1 MNNEF
6 RKKLEPFPFMNNS
19 INVSCRGRPVVY
31 DLIFLQIIC
40 IRSCYHGD
48 FIYIYMCVQF
58 SCFNK
63 IFLFGVEKQI
73 NQTIWNANHFPLLLV
88 HFTIIE
94 YVSTVLVMFSSFVA
108 AIRVIKLCIGGVL
121 YVS

>member
-48 FIYIYMCVQF
+48 FIY
-58 SCFNK
+58 
-63 IFLFGVEKQI
+63 
-73 NQTIWNANHFPLLLV
+73 
-88 HFTIIE
+88 
-94 YVSTVLVMFSSFVA
+94 VLSSIA
-108 AIRVIKLCIGGVL
+108 SPK
-121 YVS
+121 YSYSE